1 MFKQITL
8 ALALFA
14 SVAALTA
21 DRFAYVNM
29 ETVFNEYYKT
39 VNENINV
46 ENLRKQYL
54 DGFNLLKDEFQA
66 SLSEYQK
73 AAADADNELL
83 SAEVREN
90 AKSKAQLLENRLQQ
104 KQEEVMR
111 YRQEGLGEIENRQQ
125 QIVEKLA
132 EELTEQV
139 RKYAEA
145 QGYTTVL
152 EVSGRSL
159 NRVPLVLYYPKDQEI
174 TDAVV
179 KLVNAGHEAEKTTA
193 QARLDDLRNK
203 LRAAQEAA
211 AQAPQQ

>member
-1 MFKQITL
+1 MLKRIAIVFL
-8 ALALFA
+8 ALCAC
-14 SVAALTA
+14 VAVLAA
-21 DRFAYVNM
+21 ERFAYVNM

-66 SLSEYQK
+66 SLAEYQK
-73 AAADADNELL
+73 AGADADNALL
-83 SAEVREN
+83 SDEVREN
-90 AKSKAQLLENRLQQ
+90 ARNKAQLLENRLQQ

-111 YRQEGLGEIENRQQ
+111 YRQDSLGEIENRQM

-132 EELTEQV
+132 EELVEQV

-152 EVSGRSL
+152 EVSGKSL
-159 NRVPLVLYYPKDQEI
+159 NRVPLVLSYPKEQEI

-179 KLVNAGHEAEKTTA
+179 KLVNAGHEAEKIEA
-193 QARLDDLRNK
+193 QAKLDDLRNK

-211 AQAPQQ
+211 AQKN

>member
-1 MFKQITL
+1 MFKKITVFV
-8 ALALFA
+8 ALCAC
-14 SVAALTA
+14 VAVFSA

-39 VNENINV
+39 VNENINI

-73 AAADADNELL
+73 VVADAENELL
-83 SAEVREN
+83 SEEVREN
-90 AKSKAQLLENRLQQ
+90 ARSKGRLLENRLQQ
-104 KQEEVMR
+104 KQDEVMR

-132 EELTEQV
+132 EELLEQV
-139 RKYAEA
+139 RKYADA

-152 EVSGRSL
+152 EVSGKSL
-159 NRVPLVLYYPKDQEI
+159 NRVPMVISYPKNQEI
-174 TDAVV
+174 TDAIV
-179 KLVNAGHEAEKTTA
+179 KLVNAGHEAEKTEATA
-193 QARLDDLRNK
+193 KLTDLRNK

-211 AQAPQQ
+211 AQQ

>member
-1 MFKQITL
+1 MLKQIAIVFL
-8 ALALFA
+8 ALCAC
-14 SVAALTA
+14 VAVRAA
-21 DRFAYVNM
+21 ERFAYVNM

-66 SLSEYQK
+66 SLAEYQK
-73 AAADADNELL
+73 AGADADNALL
-83 SAEVREN
+83 SDEVREN
-90 AKSKAQLLENRLQQ
+90 ARNKVQLLENRLQQ

-111 YRQEGLGEIENRQQ
+111 YRQDSLGEIENRQM

-132 EELTEQV
+132 EELVEQV

-152 EVSGRSL
+152 EVSGKSL
-159 NRVPLVLYYPKDQEI
+159 NRVPLVLSYPKEQEI

-179 KLVNAGHEAEKTTA
+179 KLVNAGHEAEKIEA
-193 QARLDDLRNK
+193 QAKLDDLRNK

-211 AQAPQQ
+211 AQKN

>member
-1 MFKQITL
+1 MLKRIAVVFL
-8 ALALFA
+8 ALCAC
-14 SVAALTA
+14 VAVRAA
-21 DRFAYVNM
+21 ERFAYVNM

-66 SLSEYQK
+66 SLAEYQK
-73 AAADADNELL
+73 AGADADNALL
-83 SAEVREN
+83 SDEVREN
-90 AKSKAQLLENRLQQ
+90 ARNKAQLLENRLQQ

-111 YRQEGLGEIENRQQ
+111 YRQDSLGEIENRQM

-132 EELTEQV
+132 EELVEQV

-152 EVSGRSL
+152 EVSGKSL
-159 NRVPLVLYYPKDQEI
+159 NRVPLVLSYPKEQEI

-179 KLVNAGHEAEKTTA
+179 KLVNAGHEAEKIEA
-193 QARLDDLRNK
+193 QAKLDDLRNK

-211 AQAPQQ
+211 AQKN

>member
-1 MFKQITL
+1 MLKRIAVVFL
-8 ALALFA
+8 ALCAC
-14 SVAALTA
+14 VAVRAA
-21 DRFAYVNM
+21 ERFAYVNM

-66 SLSEYQK
+66 SLAEYQK
-73 AAADADNELL
+73 AGADADNALL
-83 SAEVREN
+83 SDEVREN
-90 AKSKAQLLENRLQQ
+90 ARNKVQLLENRLQQ

-111 YRQEGLGEIENRQQ
+111 YRQDSLGEIENRQM

-132 EELTEQV
+132 EELVEQV

-152 EVSGRSL
+152 EVSGKSL
-159 NRVPLVLYYPKDQEI
+159 NRVPLVLSYPKEQEI
-174 TDAVV
+174 TDAGV
-179 KLVNAGHEAEKTTA
+179 KLENAGHEAEKIEA
-193 QARLDDLRNK
+193 QAKLDDLRNK

-211 AQAPQQ
+211 AQKN

>member
-1 MFKQITL
+1 MLKRIAIVFL
-8 ALALFA
+8 ALCAC
-14 SVAALTA
+14 VAVRAA
-21 DRFAYVNM
+21 ERFAYVNM

-66 SLSEYQK
+66 SLAEYQK
-73 AAADADNELL
+73 AGADADNALL
-83 SAEVREN
+83 SDEVREN
-90 AKSKAQLLENRLQQ
+90 ARNKAQLLENRLQQ

-111 YRQEGLGEIENRQQ
+111 YRQDSLGEIENRQM

-132 EELTEQV
+132 EELVEQV

-152 EVSGRSL
+152 EVSGKSL
-159 NRVPLVLYYPKDQEI
+159 NRVPLVLSYPKEQEI

-179 KLVNAGHEAEKTTA
+179 KLVNAGHEAEKIEA
-193 QARLDDLRNK
+193 QAKLDDLRNK

-211 AQAPQQ
+211 AQKN

>member
-1 MFKQITL
+1 MLKRIAVVFL
-8 ALALFA
+8 ALCAC
-14 SVAALTA
+14 VAVLAA
-21 DRFAYVNM
+21 ERFAYVNM

-66 SLSEYQK
+66 SLAEYQK
-73 AAADADNELL
+73 AGADADNALL
-83 SAEVREN
+83 SDEVREN
-90 AKSKAQLLENRLQQ
+90 ARNKAQLLENRLQQ

-111 YRQEGLGEIENRQQ
+111 YRQDSLGEIENRQM

-132 EELTEQV
+132 EELVEQV

-152 EVSGRSL
+152 EVSGKSL
-159 NRVPLVLYYPKDQEI
+159 NRVPLVLSYPKEQEI

-179 KLVNAGHEAEKTTA
+179 KLVNAGHEAEKIEA
-193 QARLDDLRNK
+193 QAKLDDLRNK

-211 AQAPQQ
+211 AQKN

>member
-1 MFKQITL
+1 MLKRIAVVFL
-8 ALALFA
+8 ALCAC
-14 SVAALTA
+14 VAVLAA
-21 DRFAYVNM
+21 ERFAYVNM

-66 SLSEYQK
+66 SLAEYQK
-73 AAADADNELL
+73 AGADADNALL
-83 SAEVREN
+83 SDEVREN
-90 AKSKAQLLENRLQQ
+90 ARNKAQLLENRLQQ

-111 YRQEGLGEIENRQQ
+111 YRQDSLGEIENRQM

-132 EELTEQV
+132 EELVEQV
-139 RKYAEA
+139 RKYDEA
-145 QGYTTVL
+145 QGYTTDL
-152 EVSGRSL
+152 EVSGKSL
-159 NRVPLVLYYPKDQEI
+159 NRVPLVLSYPKEQEI

-179 KLVNAGHEAEKTTA
+179 KLVNAGHEAEKIEA
-193 QARLDDLRNK
+193 QAKLDDLRNK

-211 AQAPQQ
+211 AQKN

>member
-1 MFKQITL
+1 MLKRIAVVFL
-8 ALALFA
+8 ALCAC
-14 SVAALTA
+14 VAVRAA
-21 DRFAYVNM
+21 ERFAYVNM

-66 SLSEYQK
+66 SLAEYQK
-73 AAADADNELL
+73 AGADADNALL
-83 SAEVREN
+83 SDEVREN
-90 AKSKAQLLENRLQQ
+90 ARNKVQLLENRLQQ

-111 YRQEGLGEIENRQQ
+111 YRQDSLGEIENRQM

-132 EELTEQV
+132 EELVEQV

-152 EVSGRSL
+152 EVSGKSL
-159 NRVPLVLYYPKDQEI
+159 NRVPLVLSYPKEQEI

-179 KLVNAGHEAEKTTA
+179 KLVNAGHEAEKIEA
-193 QARLDDLRNK
+193 QAKLDDLRNK

-211 AQAPQQ
+211 AQKN

>member
-1 MFKQITL
+1 MLKRIAIVFL
-8 ALALFA
+8 ALCAC
-14 SVAALTA
+14 VAVLAA
-21 DRFAYVNM
+21 ERFAYVNM

-66 SLSEYQK
+66 SLAEYQK
-73 AAADADNELL
+73 AVADADNALL
-83 SAEVREN
+83 SDEVREN
-90 AKSKAQLLENRLQQ
+90 ARNKAQLLENRLQQ

-111 YRQEGLGEIENRQQ
+111 YRQDSLGEIENRQM

-132 EELTEQV
+132 EELVEQV

-152 EVSGRSL
+152 EVSGKSL
-159 NRVPLVLYYPKDQEI
+159 NRVPLVLSYPKEQEI

-179 KLVNAGHEAEKTTA
+179 KLVNAGHEAEKIEA
-193 QARLDDLRNK
+193 QAKLDDLRNK

-211 AQAPQQ
+211 AQKN

>member
-1 MFKQITL
+1 MLKRIAVVFL
-8 ALALFA
+8 ALCAC
-14 SVAALTA
+14 VAVRAA
-21 DRFAYVNM
+21 ERFAYVNM

-66 SLSEYQK
+66 SLAEYQK
-73 AAADADNELL
+73 AGADADNALL
-83 SAEVREN
+83 SDEVREN
-90 AKSKAQLLENRLQQ
+90 ARNKAQLLENRLQQ

-111 YRQEGLGEIENRQQ
+111 YRQDSLGEIENRQM

-132 EELTEQV
+132 EELVEQV

-152 EVSGRSL
+152 EVSGKSL
-159 NRVPLVLYYPKDQEI
+159 NRVPLVLSYPKEQEI

-179 KLVNAGHEAEKTTA
+179 KLVNAGHEAEKIEA
-193 QARLDDLRNK
+193 QAKLDDLRNK

-211 AQAPQQ
+211 TQKN

>member
-1 MFKQITL
+1 MLKRIAVVFL
-8 ALALFA
+8 ALCAC
-14 SVAALTA
+14 VAVLAA
-21 DRFAYVNM
+21 ERFAYVNM

-66 SLSEYQK
+66 SLAEYQK
-73 AAADADNELL
+73 AGADADNALL
-83 SAEVREN
+83 SDEVREN
-90 AKSKAQLLENRLQQ
+90 ARNKVQLLENRLQQ

-111 YRQEGLGEIENRQQ
+111 YRQDSLGEIENRQM

-132 EELTEQV
+132 EELVEQV

-152 EVSGRSL
+152 EVSGKSL
-159 NRVPLVLYYPKDQEI
+159 NRVPLVLSYPKEQEI

-179 KLVNAGHEAEKTTA
+179 KLVNAGHEAEKIEA
-193 QARLDDLRNK
+193 QAKLDDLRNK

-211 AQAPQQ
+211 AQKN

>member
-1 MFKQITL
+1 MFKRMSFFL
-8 ALALFA
+8 ALCAC
-14 SVAALTA
+14 VAAFAA

-54 DGFNLLKDEFQA
+54 DGFNLLKNEFQA

-73 AAADADNELL
+73 AVADAENELL
-83 SAEVREN
+83 SEDVREN
-90 AKSKAQLLENRLQQ
+90 ARSKAQLLENRLQQ
-104 KQEEVMR
+104 KQEEVLR

-132 EELTEQV
+132 EELLEQV
-139 RKYAEA
+139 RKYADS

-152 EVSGRSL
+152 EVSGKSL
-159 NRVPLVLYYPKDQEI
+159 NRVPMVISYPKEQEI
-174 TDAVV
+174 TDAIV
-179 KLVNAGHEAEKTTA
+179 KLVNAGHEAEKTEATA
-193 QARLDDLRNK
+193 KLTDLHNK

-211 AQAPQQ
+211 TQQ

>member
-1 MFKQITL
+1 MLKRIAIVFL
-8 ALALFA
+8 ALCAC
-14 SVAALTA
+14 VAVRAA
-21 DRFAYVNM
+21 ERFAYVNM

-66 SLSEYQK
+66 SLAEYQK
-73 AAADADNELL
+73 ASADADNALL
-83 SAEVREN
+83 SDEVREN
-90 AKSKAQLLENRLQQ
+90 ARNKAALLQNRLQQ

-111 YRQEGLGEIENRQQ
+111 YRQDGLGEIEGRQQ

-132 EELTEQV
+132 EELVEQV

-152 EVSGRSL
+152 EVSGKSL
-159 NRVPLVLYYPKDQEI
+159 NRVPLVLSYPKEQEI

-179 KLVNAGHEAEKTTA
+179 KLVNAGHEAEKIEA
-193 QARLDDLRNK
+193 QAKLDDLRNK

-211 AQAPQQ
+211 AQKN

>member
-1 MFKQITL
+1 MMKQICTLL
-8 ALALFA
+8 ALCM
-14 SVAALTA
+14 AATLLA
-21 DRFAYVNM
+21 AERFAYVNM

-39 VNENINV
+39 VNENINI

-73 AAADADNELL
+73 VVADAENELL
-83 SAEVREN
+83 SEEVREN
-90 AKSKAQLLENRLQQ
+90 ARSKAQLLESRLQQ
-104 KQEEVMR
+104 KQDEVMR

-132 EELTEQV
+132 EELLEQV
-139 RKYAEA
+139 RKYADA

-152 EVSGRSL
+152 EVSGKSL
-159 NRVPLVLYYPKDQEI
+159 NRVPMVISYPKNQEI
-174 TDAVV
+174 TDAIV
-179 KLVNAGHEAEKTTA
+179 KLVNAGHEAEKTEATA
-193 QARLDDLRNK
+193 KLTDLRNK

-211 AQAPQQ
+211 AQQ